1 MQDLWS
7 TARPRCHTASTNG
20 AFGDATR
27 RARWSESCH
36 GVQAGPRGE
45 AERWASTPGHG
56 GRDAPLNGDVQNSGF
71 TEAEVHLGYSAWQ
84 RAPGGFKGTT
94 VTGSA
99 ELVRATAR
107 RRAVCTGFA
116 QSRPLPVYAPFYVAC
131 ISRAR
136 ESILLTGVL
145 EKATRSSVGGDSQA
159 ERP

>member
-7 TARPRCHTASTNG
+7 TARPRWHTASTNG
-20 AFGDATR
+20 AFGYATR

-71 TEAEVHLGYSAWQ
+71 TEAEVHLGESARQ

-94 VTGSA
+94 VIASA
-99 ELVRATAR
+99 ELVRAT
-107 RRAVCTGFA
+107 
-116 QSRPLPVYAPFYVAC
+116 SRPLPGYAPFYVAG
-131 ISRAR
+131 ISWTLETSFLPVSKKRPR
-136 ESILLTGVL
+136 EVVL
-145 EKATRSSVGGDSQA
+145 EATARLSAHS
-159 ERP
+159 